1 MSNKKIIDS
10 FIQKEELNPK
20 FWKDDKLN
28 PKVREKLMKIAEEF
42 IDFLEVPIVVEDII
56 FIGSLTNYGWSE
68 YSDIDLHISCDY
80 DQFPKDL
87 KKLYEE
93 LFLVKKTIFN
103 LNHDIKIFGYDVELY
118 VEDSNLGNYSNGA
131 YSILYDKWNI
141 KPEKEKKNLDK
152 DLLEKKIKYWSSL
165 IDTVIDNSTTED
177 LKSTLEYAE
186 CLKDK
191 LSKYRKKG
199 LSTGGELSIENL
211 VFKYLRR
218 SGHIEKLKNLKNDII
233 DNQLSLAERF
243 VNLKKK
249 NKIL

>member
-1 MSNKKIIDS
+1 MSSKKIIDS

-87 KKLYEE
+87 RKLYEE

-118 VEDSNLGNYSNGA
+118 VEDSNVGNYSNGA
-131 YSILYDKWNI
+131 YSILHDSWNI
-141 KPEKEKKNLDK
+141 KPEKENKKLDK
-152 DLLEKKIKYWSSL
+152 ELLEKKINYWSSL
-165 IDTVIDNSTTED
+165 IDTVIDNASSND
-177 LKSTLEYAE
+177 LKSSLEYVK
-186 CLKDK
+186 CIKDK
-191 LSKYRKKG
+191 LSKYRQKG
-199 LSTGGELSIENL
+199 LSTKGELSIENL

-218 SGHIEKLKNLKNDII
+218 SGHIEKLKTLKDDII
-233 DNQLSLAERF
+233 DKQLSLVERYIKM
-243 VNLKKK
+243 NKK

>member
-1 MSNKKIIDS
+1 M
-10 FIQKEELNPK
+10 
-20 FWKDDKLN
+20 
-28 PKVREKLMKIAEEF
+28 
-42 IDFLEVPIVVEDII
+42 
-56 FIGSLTNYGWSE
+56 
-68 YSDIDLHISCDY
+68 
-80 DQFPKDL
+80 
-87 KKLYEE
+87 
-93 LFLVKKTIFN
+93 
-103 LNHDIKIFGYDVELY
+103 ELY